1 MKEKYISQKF
11 RFRNIDK
18 KRNDFLD
25 KIEQNELMSRKHKK
39 VCTTLDYTEHFFIL
53 PSGITATVSISNFA
67 SLFGIPIGIASS
79 AMGLKIC
86 AIAAGIRKYKSTIKN
101 KKKKHQKKVLLVQS
115 KLNSI
120 LSISNFEAF

>member
-1 MKEKYISQKF
+1 MVEKKISKELRMKYIDETKNF
-11 RFRNIDK
+11 
-18 KRNDFLD
+18 FL
-25 KIEQNELMSRKHKK
+25 KEMEQNELMSRKHKK